1 MPAEFF
7 SKKLMAA
14 HKSVATG
21 VASSYKRLESRNR
34 ARERLMSLPDSF
46 DDFVRRIRAGDERA
60 AADLVRQFE
69 PLIRRE
75 VRYQLRDRRL
85 YRLFDSMDICQSVLA
100 SFFVRTAAGQYD
112 LDSREHLV
120 KLLVRMAHNKLASAA
135 RRQNRQRRDSR
146 RIDPDGAD
154 RIEAVSDQRPSPS
167 DLVAGEELLQR
178 FRRALSDEELEIAD
192 LRGQGVGWV
201 DIAARLG
208 GTAEARRSQLARAID
223 RVSRELG
230 LDED

>member
-1 MPAEFF
+1 M
-7 SKKLMAA
+7 
-14 HKSVATG
+14 
-21 VASSYKRLESRNR
+21 RR
-34 ARERLMSLPDSF
+34 
-46 DDFVRRIRAGDERA
+46 VRSGDEQA
-60 AADLVRQFE
+60 AAELVRQFE

-112 LDSREHLV
+112 LDNQEQLV
-120 KLLVRMAHNKLASAA
+120 KLLVSMAQNKLASAA
-135 RRQNRQRRDSR
+135 RKQYRQRRDSR
-146 RIDPDGAD
+146 RVEAGVGGELDNACD
-154 RIEAVSDQRPSPS
+154 RSPSPS

-178 FRRALSDEELEIAD
+178 FCQSLSAEERRIAD
-192 LRGQGVGWV
+192 LRGQGLAWA

-208 GTAEARRSQLARAID
+208 GTVEARRSQLSRAID